1 MEFRSKINE
10 TESQRNRENKVNSM
24 MILWKETDISV
35 PVWRGRE
42 RGEEETQ
49 EGPRE
54 GDRGRLRV
62 I

>member
-1 MEFRSKINE
+1 M
-10 TESQRNRENKVNSM
+10 NSM